1 MHDGYPLVVLAA
13 VVGLAVY
20 CGFHV
25 LLARLR
31 RTTSPYPALVG
42 SFIPGLLATIGA
54 TAAGLL
60 AMHATPSD
68 WCGFACLNLVTYG
81 ALGWGYFHFVNLCI
95 ASLRIRILEELMER
109 GGEATVSH
117 LFSRYNDEQMITA
130 RLERLE
136 RGGHLMRRDGRYVG
150 GKPQFLY
157 VARLFD
163 VLRRS
168 VLGTSSPAAR
178 ATTFHNRPTTTSTD
192 LGSRLP

>member
-31 RTTSPYPALVG
+31 RTSSPYPALVG

-81 ALGWGYFHFVNLCI
+81 ALGWGYFHFVNLSI
-95 ASLRIRILEELMER
+95 ASLRIRVLEELTEQ
-109 GGEATVSH
+109 GGDTPTGH
-117 LFSRYNDEQMITA
+117 LLARYNDEHLIATRIERLVYGGHLRVDAGRYLDGKPYFLWTA
-130 RLERLE
+130 RLFA
-136 RGGHLMRRDGRYVG
+136 G
-150 GKPQFLY
+150 
-157 VARLFD
+157 
-163 VLRRS
+163 LRRLI
-168 VLGTSSPAAR
+168 LG
-178 ATTFHNRPTTTSTD
+178 
-192 LGSRLP
+192 